1 MRFAKDEMQRQQLEI
16 PTTSDSYRLS
26 ADTGN
31 LRFSA
36 TTQSEQQVAEPLEQ
50 DDLSFQ
56 ETIFNRGSLEKE
68 DGEYSDTLRASRSP
82 NSTTSLASSELPLYS
97 DINHQLDDL
106 QEMLKVSELGTYE
119 VPAELDGEE
128 RPRDRA
134 LQGRDR
140 LHSALSPL
148 RLKNPLDIAH
158 STDGAVHELPAEL
171 PGLVGANSPSLYRNV
186 GTGIASPRP
195 GLDQSEVQSPT
206 LSCPLVTPLSPT
218 FPVTPPIRTAS
229 ESTETHSTSSKGNLR
244 LPLSDFHEQ
253 RVEVGAAKKVKFGKG
268 KKADYVA
275 LSPDC
280 AYAAF
285 VFSGQVQVNRIVS
298 EWGEIQTSEAKVM
311 LKLGEKAGKFVAAYL
326 SSTHLVAISNTEIR
340 ICKYAP
346 LELSPSSL
354 VIRHLG
360 QDVCANC
367 VTISPFSDVIAVGLR
382 VKANG
387 PDRGPV
393 RYYAAIQLYSLDLI
407 PEMILKCQSAGD
419 KEFPK
424 CISFYG
430 DGQAMLYSNNK
441 TFGLWTHSINGWTE
455 TTLGSL
461 EAKGPGAKG
470 ITSITPI
477 SLRSP
482 DAGLPFGDQP
492 FETLGHLSFKY
503 YLVTSTLSNIAE
515 KTASYTSS
523 LRSHPQ
529 SESLAPW
536 CEHLYRSAVSPDGRL
551 AAFLTDTGR
560 LKLASLVAGT
570 GSSRLQMRDIP
581 VGKFQ
586 AKKESEANNAAKVG
600 IRDDP
605 DGFVV
610 IVVDRHGAVIKVRVV
625 EAQKSGPGTDGRSYP
640 LFKAASNK
648 TPISPLAATVPE
660 LPNGYRELA
669 APSRFANHY

>member
-1 MRFAKDEMQRQQLEI
+1 MIL
-16 PTTSDSYRLS
+16 
-26 ADTGN
+26 TG
-31 LRFSA
+31 L
-36 TTQSEQQVAEPLEQ
+36 QEV

-56 ETIFNRGSLEKE
+56 ETIFNRGSLVKE
-68 DGEYSDTLRASRSP
+68 DSVYSGSLRASRSP
-82 NSTTSLASSELPLYS
+82 NSITSFASSELPLYS

-106 QEMLKVSELGTYE
+106 QEMLKVSKPGTYE

-128 RPRDRA
+128 RPRGRV
-134 LQGRDR
+134 LQGRD
-140 LHSALSPL
+140 LPHSTLSHL
-148 RLKNPLDIAH
+148 RLTEPLNIAH
-158 STDGAVHELPAEL
+158 SIDGTVHELPAKL
-171 PGLVGANSPSLYRNV
+171 PALVGANFPSHYRNV
-186 GTGIASPRP
+186 GTAIASTRP
-195 GLDQSEVQSPT
+195 SLDHSGAQSPS
-206 LSCPLVTPLSPT
+206 LSCPAVTPLSPS
-218 FPVTPPIRTAS
+218 FPIASPVRTAS
-229 ESTETHSTSSKGNLR
+229 ESTGTQSESSNVILR
-244 LPLSDFHEQ
+244 LPSSDFHEQ
-253 RVEVGAAKKVKFGKG
+253 RVEVGTAEKIKLCNG

-285 VFSGQVQVNRIVS
+285 VFSGQVQVNRIIS
-298 EWGEIQTSEAKVM
+298 EWGEIQTLETKVM
-311 LKLGEKAGKFVAAYL
+311 LTLGAKAGKFIAAYL

-346 LELSPSSL
+346 IELSPSSL
-354 VIRHLG
+354 VIRHLD

-387 PDRGPV
+387 PERGPV
-393 RYYAAIQLYSLDLI
+393 RYYAAIQLYSLNLV
-407 PEMILKCQSAGD
+407 PEMILRCQAAGD

-441 TFGLWTHSINGWTE
+441 TFGLWTRGINGWTE

-482 DAGLPFGDQP
+482 DAGFPFKDQP
-492 FETLGHLSFKY
+492 FGAPDHFSFKH

-515 KTASYTSS
+515 NTASYTSS

-529 SESLAPW
+529 SKSLAPW

-560 LKLASLVAGT
+560 LKLASLASDA
-570 GSSRLQMRDIP
+570 GSSRLRMRDIP
-581 VGKFQ
+581 MGKFQ
-586 AKKESEANNAAKVG
+586 AKKESEANNAGKIG

-610 IVVDRHGAVIKVRVV
+610 IMVDRHGTVIKVRVV
-625 EAQKSGPGTDGRSYP
+625 EAQKPDLGIDGRNYP
-640 LFKAASNK
+640 LFKAASNNK
-648 TPISPLAATVPE
+648 VPQSAVAATVSELAAT
-660 LPNGYRELA
+660 N
-669 APSRFANHY
+669 RFADRY